1 MNEEFFK
8 GVLGTDTDVKDEAA
22 FREAVREMI
31 GRANVPES
39 NYRFTVDVQR
49 ILTDKAGE
57 MPLPEEFLKRFLK
70 LRREQ
75 DEKENTEV
83 TDEEAQNMFKS
94 LRWQLVKDHLAQEL
108 GIQVEKEDIDTAA
121 FIFAQQQLSQYGI
134 YNAPDDLIRQ
144 QAERYM
150 QDDRAREM
158 IQEHAIDNKFFAA
171 VKESVKVNEKTIS
184 VDDFRKLYEQDE
196 KK

>member
-1 MNEEFFK
+1 MLRHTVYVFHCLSHYFPLDVVALAVASFQFF
-8 GVLGTDTDVKDEAA
+8 
-22 FREAVREMI
+22 R
-31 GRANVPES
+31 
-39 NYRFTVDVQR
+39 
-49 ILTDKAGE
+49 KA
-57 MPLPEEFLKRFLK
+57 PCLF
-70 LRREQ
+70 
-75 DEKENTEV
+75 V
-83 TDEEAQNMFKS
+83 
-94 LRWQLVKDHLAQEL
+94 
-108 GIQVEKEDIDTAA
+108 
-121 FIFAQQQLSQYGI
+121 IFAQQQLSQYGI